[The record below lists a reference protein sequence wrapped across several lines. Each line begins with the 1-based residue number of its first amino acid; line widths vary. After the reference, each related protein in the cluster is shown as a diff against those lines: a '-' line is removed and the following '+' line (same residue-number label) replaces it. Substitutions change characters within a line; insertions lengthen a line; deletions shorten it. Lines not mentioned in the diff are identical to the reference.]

1 MKPTDRNIEEV
12 LRRSLPSA
20 SKEQVESARL
30 EVYEYARSMAG
41 THSQP
46 ASREYGSNVEDFG
59 ESLSPLGVAIRERD
73 CTHGQTQPFVASEPE
88 PLLVTRWALVAAVF
102 LLLGLAPFLAVYPVE
117 ESRQMSVSSAEALMD
132 SVNGHLSRTI
142 PGPMEPMMSLL
153 PGDEVEIVWG
163 GVQ

>member
-46 ASREYGSNVEDFG
+46 ACREYESDVEDFG
-59 ESLSPLGVAIRERD
+59 EGD
-73 CTHGQTQPFVASEPE
+73 DMHGEMQPFVAPEPE
-88 PLLVTRWALVAAVF
+88 PLLVTRWALVAAVV
-102 LLLGLAPFLAVYPVE
+102 LLLGLAPFLAVYPFE
-117 ESRQMSVSSAEALMD
+117 ESRQISVSSAEALMD